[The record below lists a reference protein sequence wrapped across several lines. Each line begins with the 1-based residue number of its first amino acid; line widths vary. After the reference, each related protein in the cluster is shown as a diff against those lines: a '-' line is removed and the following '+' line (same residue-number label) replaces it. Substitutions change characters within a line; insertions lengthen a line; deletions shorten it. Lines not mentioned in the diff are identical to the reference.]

1 MDADD
6 TTPTP
11 FHILRRTINAT
22 ITTTP
27 IRVRMPQPELS
38 PPPLLFPLF
47 RLYSSFANHES
58 SFSLMLK
65 KGHLI

>member
-1 MDADD
+1 M
-6 TTPTP
+6 
-11 FHILRRTINAT
+11 
-22 ITTTP
+22 
-27 IRVRMPQPELS
+27 
-38 PPPLLFPLF
+38 LLFPLF